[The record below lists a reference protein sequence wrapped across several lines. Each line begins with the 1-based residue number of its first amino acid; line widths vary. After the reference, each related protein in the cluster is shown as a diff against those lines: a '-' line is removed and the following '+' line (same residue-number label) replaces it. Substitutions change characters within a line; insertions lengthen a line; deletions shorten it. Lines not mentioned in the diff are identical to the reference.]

1 MSESTYLLYAL
12 GAGGLALLYGVFLVI
27 NILKQ
32 PDGEGKMV
40 EIAAAIQ
47 SGAKAYLRRQ
57 YMTVGIVA
65 VLIVLLMVF
74 AQFSVNTIIGFV
86 LGAVL
91 SALAGFAGMHIS
103 VRANVRTAEAAKRGL
118 APALSIAFQGG
129 AVTGLFFARF

>member
-1 MSESTYLLYAL
+1 MSESAYLLYAL

-74 AQFSVNTIIGFV
+74 AQFSANTIIGFV

-103 VRANVRTAEAAKRGL
+103 VRANVRTAEAAKRSL
-118 APALSIAFQGG
+118 APARSEEYTSELQSQF
-129 AVTGLFFARF
+129 